1 MQAPSEFTL
10 QFESHAVRVQVD
22 EAGTPWF
29 NANDICTA
37 VELLN
42 PCAALAQ
49 HVGARNV
56 SKRKIID
63 TIGRTQRAN
72 YLNEPGVLTL
82 LIGSTKEAAKRLRRW
97 LISEALP
104 AAAVQKAG
112 QHSVLLH
119 HAPSVSTPF
128 QPTEDH
134 TMNVIT
140 PFQFESHAVRTVVD
154 DHGEVWFV
162 GKDVADVLGYTN
174 HNKALGDHC
183 RGVTKCYPIPD
194 SLGRLQETR
203 IISEPDMLRLIVSSK
218 LPAAERFERWVF
230 EEVLPTLRK
239 TGNRPALDHST
250 HSANAITPFQFES
263 HAVRT
268 VVDDQGEVWFVA
280 TDVMDA
286 LDYAAT
292 SNPARVTEHIPSEW
306 VRVNPIHTNVGDR
319 KALCL
324 AEPGLYFFL
333 ARSDKPKA
341 LPFQKWIAGE
351 VLPTLRKTGTYSTPG
366 ALPTLPGPTQDC
378 VAALL
383 LVGQFV
389 SRVPG
394 VKPGIAAA
402 ATLACIKSN
411 TNLTTEEIR
420 RALPALQEPLCLLNA
435 TQLGKQLHCSAK
447 EANQLLAS
455 AGLQFRNE
463 RDEWEL
469 TEAGRVWGEAIPY
482 SRNGHSSYQIL
493 WNPTVVDS
501 LKVAA

>member
-1 MQAPSEFTL
+1 MNASSEFTL

-112 QHSVLLH
+112 QHSVPQH
-119 HAPSVSTPF
+119 HAPSISTPF

-134 TMNVIT
+134 TMNAIT

-162 GKDVADVLGYTN
+162 GTDVATVLGYAN
-174 HNKALGDHC
+174 PHKALDAHC
-183 RGVTKCYPIPD
+183 KGCAKRTPLQTPGGV
-194 SLGRLQETR
+194 QEVR

-239 TGNRPALDHST
+239 TG
-250 HSANAITPFQFES
+250 
-263 HAVRT
+263 
-268 VVDDQGEVWFVA
+268 
-280 TDVMDA
+280 
-286 LDYAAT
+286 
-292 SNPARVTEHIPSEW
+292 
-306 VRVNPIHTNVGDR
+306 
-319 KALCL
+319 
-324 AEPGLYFFL
+324 
-333 ARSDKPKA
+333 
-341 LPFQKWIAGE
+341 
-351 VLPTLRKTGTYSTPG
+351 TYSTPG
-366 ALPTLPGPTQDC
+366 ALPTLPGPTQDRI
-378 VAALL
+378 AALL
-383 LVGQFV
+383 LIGQYI
-389 SRVPG
+389 STVPG

-420 RALPALQEPLCLLNA
+420 RALPALRDPLCLLNA

-463 RDEWEL
+463 RDDWEL

-482 SRNGHSSYQIL
+482 SRNGHSSYQLL
-493 WNPTVVDS
+493 WNPTVVES

>member
-1 MQAPSEFTL
+1 MGVNRIHTTGSTRNGRAEKRAPSTGLHRKDNIMNAPSEFHL

-22 EAGTPWF
+22 EHERRWF
-29 NANDICTA
+29 NANDICIA
-37 VELLN
+37 LELLN
-42 PCAALAQ
+42 PRAALAQ
-49 HVGARNV
+49 HVDIENVRKLGTFTAR
-56 SKRKIID
+56 
-63 TIGRTQRAN
+63 GLQHAN
-72 YLNEPGVLTL
+72 YLNDSGVYAL
-82 LIGSTKEAAKRLRRW
+82 LIGSTKDTAKRFQRW
-97 LISEALP
+97 LTSEALP
-104 AAAVQKAG
+104 AALKAG
-112 QHSVLLH
+112 QHITPLH

-128 QPTEDH
+128 QHTENH
-134 TMNVIT
+134 TMNAIT
-140 PFQFESHAVRTVVD
+140 PFQFESQAVRTVVD

-194 SLGRLQETR
+194 SLGRSRETR

-239 TGNRPALDHST
+239 TG
-250 HSANAITPFQFES
+250 
-263 HAVRT
+263 
-268 VVDDQGEVWFVA
+268 
-280 TDVMDA
+280 
-286 LDYAAT
+286 
-292 SNPARVTEHIPSEW
+292 
-306 VRVNPIHTNVGDR
+306 
-319 KALCL
+319 
-324 AEPGLYFFL
+324 
-333 ARSDKPKA
+333 
-341 LPFQKWIAGE
+341 
-351 VLPTLRKTGTYSTPG
+351 TYSTPG
-366 ALPTLPGPTQDC
+366 ALPTLPGPTQDRI
-378 VAALL
+378 AALL
-383 LVGQFV
+383 LIGQYI
-389 SRVPG
+389 STVPG

-447 EANQLLAS
+447 AANQLLAS
-455 AGLQFRNE
+455 SGLQFRNE
-463 RDEWEL
+463 RDAWEL

-493 WNPTVVDS
+493 WNPTVLDS

>member
-1 MQAPSEFTL
+1 MNATSEFTL
-10 QFESHAVRVQVD
+10 QFESHAVRVQLD
-22 EAGTPWF
+22 EQERRWF

-37 VELLN
+37 LELLN

-49 HVGARNV
+49 HVDAENV
-56 SKRKIID
+56 SKRAAID
-63 TIGRTQRAN
+63 TIGRTKHVN
-72 YLNEPGVLTL
+72 YLNESGVYAL
-82 LIGSTKEAAKRLRRW
+82 LIGSAKEAAKRFRRW

-104 AAAVQKAG
+104 AAAAQKAG
-112 QHSVLLH
+112 QNIITLH
-119 HAPSVSTPF
+119 HAPSAPSPF
-128 QPTEDH
+128 QPTENH
-134 TMNVIT
+134 TMNAIT

-239 TGNRPALDHST
+239 TG
-250 HSANAITPFQFES
+250 
-263 HAVRT
+263 
-268 VVDDQGEVWFVA
+268 
-280 TDVMDA
+280 
-286 LDYAAT
+286 
-292 SNPARVTEHIPSEW
+292 
-306 VRVNPIHTNVGDR
+306 
-319 KALCL
+319 
-324 AEPGLYFFL
+324 
-333 ARSDKPKA
+333 
-341 LPFQKWIAGE
+341 
-351 VLPTLRKTGTYSTPG
+351 TYSTPG
-366 ALPTLPGPTQDC
+366 ALPTLPGPTQDRI
-378 VAALL
+378 AALL
-383 LVGQFV
+383 LIGQYI
-389 SRVPG
+389 STVPG
-394 VKPGIAAA
+394 MKPGIAAA

-411 TNLTTEEIR
+411 TNLTTEELR

-447 EANQLLAS
+447 AVNQLLAS
-455 AGLQFRNE
+455 RGFQFRNE
-463 RDEWEL
+463 RDAWEL

-493 WNPTVVDS
+493 WNPTVLDS

>member
-1 MQAPSEFTL
+1 MNKTQEFTL
-10 QFESHAVRVQVD
+10 RFESQAVRVQVD
-22 EAGTPWF
+22 EAGAPWF

-37 VELLN
+37 LALLN
-42 PCAALAQ
+42 PCAAVAH
-49 HVGARNV
+49 HVDAANV
-56 SKRKIID
+56 SKRA
-63 TIGRTQRAN
+63 TFTAGGPQRAN
-72 YLNEPGVLTL
+72 YLNESGMYAL
-82 LIGSTKEAAKRLRRW
+82 LIGSTKEAAKRFRQW
-97 LISEALP
+97 LTDEALP
-104 AAAVQKAG
+104 AALKAG
-112 QHSVLLH
+112 QHIIPLH
-119 HAPSVSTPF
+119 HAPSISPPF
-128 QPTEDH
+128 QPTEDN
-134 TMNVIT
+134 TMHAIT

-162 GKDVADVLGYTN
+162 GKDVATVLGYAD
-174 HNKALGDHC
+174 HRKALDAHC
-183 RGVTKCYPIPD
+183 KGGAK
-194 SLGRLQETR
+194 RLPLQTPGGIQEIR

-230 EEVLPTLRK
+230 E
-239 TGNRPALDHST
+239 
-250 HSANAITPFQFES
+250 
-263 HAVRT
+263 
-268 VVDDQGEVWFVA
+268 
-280 TDVMDA
+280 
-286 LDYAAT
+286 
-292 SNPARVTEHIPSEW
+292 
-306 VRVNPIHTNVGDR
+306 
-319 KALCL
+319 
-324 AEPGLYFFL
+324 
-333 ARSDKPKA
+333 
-341 LPFQKWIAGE
+341 E

-389 SRVPG
+389 SKVPG

-420 RALPALQEPLCLLNA
+420 RALPALQEPLCMLNA

-463 RDEWEL
+463 RDDWEL

>member
-10 QFESHAVRVQVD
+10 QFESHAVRVQRD
-22 EAGTPWF
+22 EHERRWF
-29 NANDICTA
+29 NANDICA
-37 VELLN
+37 ALALLN
-42 PCAALAQ
+42 PRAALAQ
-49 HVGARNV
+49 HVGIEHV
-56 SKRKIID
+56 RKLG
-63 TIGRTQRAN
+63 TFTVRGLQHAN
-72 YLNEPGVLTL
+72 YLSEPGMYAL
-82 LIGSTKEAAKRLRRW
+82 LIGSTKAAAKRFRQW
-97 LISEALP
+97 LTSEALP
-104 AAAVQKAG
+104 AALKTG

-119 HAPSVSTPF
+119 HAPSISTPF

-140 PFQFESHAVRTVVD
+140 PFQFESKDVRTVVD

-183 RGVTKCYPIPD
+183 RGVPKRYP
-194 SLGRLQETR
+194 LQTPGGIQEIR

-239 TGNRPALDHST
+239 TG
-250 HSANAITPFQFES
+250 
-263 HAVRT
+263 
-268 VVDDQGEVWFVA
+268 
-280 TDVMDA
+280 
-286 LDYAAT
+286 
-292 SNPARVTEHIPSEW
+292 
-306 VRVNPIHTNVGDR
+306 
-319 KALCL
+319 
-324 AEPGLYFFL
+324 
-333 ARSDKPKA
+333 
-341 LPFQKWIAGE
+341 
-351 VLPTLRKTGTYSTPG
+351 TYSTPG
-366 ALPTLPGPTQDC
+366 ALPTLPGPTQDRI
-378 VAALL
+378 AALL
-383 LVGQFV
+383 LIGQYI
-389 SRVPG
+389 STVPG

-420 RALPALQEPLCLLNA
+420 RALPALRDPLCLLNA

-463 RDEWEL
+463 RDDWEL

>member
-1 MQAPSEFTL
+1 MNAPSEFTL

-72 YLNEPGVLTL
+72 YLNEPGMLTL

-112 QHSVLLH
+112 QHSVPQH

-134 TMNVIT
+134 TMNAIT

-183 RGVTKCYPIPD
+183 RGVTKCYPILD
-194 SLGRLQETR
+194 SLGRSRETR

-230 EEVLPTLRK
+230 EELLPTLRK

-263 HAVRT
+263 KDVRIQLDEASAPWFNANDVCAVLEFGNPHQAIESH
-268 VVDDQGEVWFVA
+268 VDADDLQKLEVI
-280 TDVMDA
+280 DA
-286 LDYAAT
+286 LGRTQRA
-292 SNPARVTEHIPSEW
+292 NHINES
-306 VRVNPIHTNVGDR
+306 
-319 KALCL
+319 
-324 AEPGLYFFL
+324 GLYAL
-333 ARSDKPKA
+333 IMGSTKPAAKR
-341 LPFQKWIAGE
+341 FKRWVTSE

-366 ALPTLPGPTQDC
+366 ALPTLPGPTQDRI
-378 VAALL
+378 AALL
-383 LVGQFV
+383 LIGQYI
-389 SRVPG
+389 STVPG

-420 RALPALQEPLCLLNA
+420 RVLPALQEPLCMLNA

-463 RDEWEL
+463 RDDWEL

>member
-1 MQAPSEFTL
+1 MNAPSEFTL
-10 QFESHAVRVQVD
+10 QFESHAVRVQLD
-22 EAGTPWF
+22 EHERRWF

-37 VELLN
+37 LELLN

-49 HVGARNV
+49 HVDAENV
-56 SKRKIID
+56 SKRAAID
-63 TIGRTQRAN
+63 TIGRTKHVN
-72 YLNEPGVLTL
+72 YLNESGVYAL
-82 LIGSTKEAAKRLRRW
+82 LIGSAKEAAKRFRRW

-104 AAAVQKAG
+104 AAAAQKAG
-112 QHSVLLH
+112 QHIIPLH
-119 HAPSVSTPF
+119 HAPSIPIPF

-134 TMNVIT
+134 TMNAIT

-183 RGVTKCYPIPD
+183 RGVTKCYP
-194 SLGRLQETR
+194 LQTSGGVQEIR

-239 TGNRPALDHST
+239 TG
-250 HSANAITPFQFES
+250 
-263 HAVRT
+263 
-268 VVDDQGEVWFVA
+268 
-280 TDVMDA
+280 
-286 LDYAAT
+286 
-292 SNPARVTEHIPSEW
+292 
-306 VRVNPIHTNVGDR
+306 
-319 KALCL
+319 
-324 AEPGLYFFL
+324 
-333 ARSDKPKA
+333 
-341 LPFQKWIAGE
+341 
-351 VLPTLRKTGTYSTPG
+351 TYSTPG
-366 ALPTLPGPTQDC
+366 ALPTLPGPTQDR

-383 LVGQFV
+383 LIGQFV
-389 SRVPG
+389 SKVTG

-420 RALPALQEPLCLLNA
+420 RALPALRDPLCMLNA

-463 RDEWEL
+463 RDEWAL

-493 WNPTVVDS
+493 WNPTVLDS

>member
-10 QFESHAVRVQVD
+10 QFESHAVRVQRD
-22 EAGTPWF
+22 EHERRWF
-29 NANDICTA
+29 NANDICA
-37 VELLN
+37 ALALLN
-42 PCAALAQ
+42 PRAALAQ
-49 HVGARNV
+49 HVDIENV
-56 SKRKIID
+56 QKRAIVD
-63 TIGRTQRAN
+63 AIGRTRRAN
-72 YLNEPGVLTL
+72 YLNEPGMYAL
-82 LIGSTKEAAKRLRRW
+82 LIGSTKDTAKRFQRW
-97 LISEALP
+97 LTNEALP
-104 AAAVQKAG
+104 ATLKAG

-183 RGVTKCYPIPD
+183 RGVPKRYP
-194 SLGRLQETR
+194 LQTPGGIQEIR

-263 HAVRT
+263 KDVRIQLDEASAPWFNANDVCAVLEFGNPHQAIESH
-268 VVDDQGEVWFVA
+268 VDADDLQKLEVI
-280 TDVMDA
+280 DA
-286 LDYAAT
+286 LGRTQRA
-292 SNPARVTEHIPSEW
+292 NHINES
-306 VRVNPIHTNVGDR
+306 
-319 KALCL
+319 
-324 AEPGLYFFL
+324 GLYAL
-333 ARSDKPKA
+333 IMGSTKPAAKR
-341 LPFQKWIAGE
+341 FKRWVTSE

-366 ALPTLPGPTQDC
+366 ALPTLPGPTQDRI
-378 VAALL
+378 AALL
-383 LVGQFV
+383 LIGQYI
-389 SRVPG
+389 STVPG

-420 RALPALQEPLCLLNA
+420 RALPALRDPLCMLNA

-463 RDEWEL
+463 RDDWEL

-482 SRNGHSSYQIL
+482 SRNGHSSYQLL
-493 WNPTVVDS
+493 WNPTVVES

>member
-1 MQAPSEFTL
+1 MNTPSEFTL
-10 QFESHAVRVQVD
+10 QFESHAVRVQLD
-22 EAGTPWF
+22 EHERRWF

-37 VELLN
+37 LELLN
-42 PCAALAQ
+42 PRAALAQ
-49 HVGARNV
+49 HVDAENV
-56 SKRKIID
+56 SKRKTID
-63 TIGRTQRAN
+63 AVGWTKHAN
-72 YLNEPGVLTL
+72 YLNESGVYAL
-82 LIGSTKEAAKRLRRW
+82 LIGSTKEAAKRFRQW
-97 LISEALP
+97 LTDEALP
-104 AAAVQKAG
+104 AAQKAG
-112 QHSVLLH
+112 HHIIPLHSAIDS
-119 HAPSVSTPF
+119 APSAPSPF
-128 QPTEDH
+128 QHTEDH
-134 TMNVIT
+134 AMNAIT
-140 PFQFESHAVRTVVD
+140 PFQFESQAVRTVVD

-183 RGVTKCYPIPD
+183 RGVPKRYP
-194 SLGRLQETR
+194 LQTPGGVQEIR

-239 TGNRPALDHST
+239 TG
-250 HSANAITPFQFES
+250 
-263 HAVRT
+263 
-268 VVDDQGEVWFVA
+268 
-280 TDVMDA
+280 
-286 LDYAAT
+286 
-292 SNPARVTEHIPSEW
+292 
-306 VRVNPIHTNVGDR
+306 
-319 KALCL
+319 
-324 AEPGLYFFL
+324 
-333 ARSDKPKA
+333 
-341 LPFQKWIAGE
+341 
-351 VLPTLRKTGTYSTPG
+351 TYSTPG
-366 ALPTLPGPTQDC
+366 ALPTLPGPTQDR

-383 LVGQFV
+383 LIGQFV
-389 SRVPG
+389 SKVPG

-420 RALPALQEPLCLLNA
+420 RALPALRDPLCMLNA

-463 RDEWEL
+463 RDEWAL

-493 WNPTVVDS
+493 WNPTVLDS

>member
-1 MQAPSEFTL
+1 MGVNPDVGGRFVLPRPSSPYPCMDNLMNTPSEFTL
-10 QFESHAVRVQVD
+10 QFESHAVRVQLD
-22 EAGTPWF
+22 EHERRWF
-29 NANDICTA
+29 NANDICA
-37 VELLN
+37 ALELLN
-42 PCAALAQ
+42 PRAALAQ
-49 HVGARNV
+49 HVGAENV
-56 SKRKIID
+56 SKRK
-63 TIGRTQRAN
+63 TINAVGWTKHAN
-72 YLNEPGVLTL
+72 YLNESGVYAL
-82 LIGSTKEAAKRLRRW
+82 LIGSTKAAAKRFRRW

-104 AAAVQKAG
+104 AAAAQKAG
-112 QHSVLLH
+112 QHIVPLH

-134 TMNVIT
+134 TMNAIT

-162 GKDVADVLGYTN
+162 GKDVADVLGYAN
-174 HNKALGDHC
+174 HNDALGAHC
-183 RGVTKCYPIPD
+183 KGVAKCYPIPD
-194 SLGRLQETR
+194 SLGRLRETR

-239 TGNRPALDHST
+239 TG
-250 HSANAITPFQFES
+250 
-263 HAVRT
+263 
-268 VVDDQGEVWFVA
+268 
-280 TDVMDA
+280 
-286 LDYAAT
+286 
-292 SNPARVTEHIPSEW
+292 
-306 VRVNPIHTNVGDR
+306 
-319 KALCL
+319 
-324 AEPGLYFFL
+324 
-333 ARSDKPKA
+333 
-341 LPFQKWIAGE
+341 
-351 VLPTLRKTGTYSTPG
+351 TYSTPG
-366 ALPTLPGPTQDC
+366 ALPTLPGPTQDRI
-378 VAALL
+378 AALL
-383 LVGQFV
+383 LIGQYI
-389 SRVPG
+389 STVPG

-420 RALPALQEPLCLLNA
+420 RALPALRDPLCMLNA

-463 RDEWEL
+463 RDEWAL

-493 WNPTVVDS
+493 WNPTVLDS